1 MKYRP
6 RRLRQPEL
14 ETGFALAGGRN
25 GGPVWPIDSAFE
37 IVRTQD
43 YFSQDVGNFAT
54 DALGL
59 HALLIDTAM
68 SNWRRYMIWLTQQVN
83 EGTNKYLV
91 MSYDFVGGK
100 IGLDEQQRLKE
111 LENFIIDIEIAMLSM
126 LDTIDS
132 FLSIGHR
139 QTTPAPDHDPI
150 MLAVHH
156 ALKEKRREAQGI
168 KDKANRLKEKAQ
180 GTSQLMYHFLCL
192 DQSYDLKHLVEGS
205 KTEIALT
212 RILAKETRK
221 EGSFMRFLAEKST
234 QDTAIMK
241 VFTFVALIFLPLS
254 AVASIFSTEFV
265 QQIQAGPDDDKQ
277 GFKISMAQNVWL
289 LVAIV
294 VPLTCATLF
303 MSYIWICCYGRKRC
317 FHDEENAINAYKG
330 KESSEKKR
338 SPSGDSSS

>member
-1 MKYRP
+1 
-6 RRLRQPEL
+6 
-14 ETGFALAGGRN
+14 
-25 GGPVWPIDSAFE
+25 
-37 IVRTQD
+37 
-43 YFSQDVGNFAT
+43 
-54 DALGL
+54 
-59 HALLIDTAM
+59 
-68 SNWRRYMIWLTQQVN
+68 
-83 EGTNKYLV
+83 
-91 MSYDFVGGK
+91 
-100 IGLDEQQRLKE
+100 
-111 LENFIIDIEIAMLSM
+111 
-126 LDTIDS
+126 
-132 FLSIGHR
+132 
-139 QTTPAPDHDPI
+139 
-150 MLAVHH
+150 
-156 ALKEKRREAQGI
+156 
-168 KDKANRLKEKAQ
+168 
-180 GTSQLMYHFLCL
+180 MYHFLCL

-254 AVASIFSTEFV
+254 AVAVSSDRGTSCQSCFDDLNQSIFSTEFV